1 MEFNHLLQK
10 DLIKSICSVLNNYII
25 LVFEE
30 HGEKSSLESSLKK
43 KEIFIPKGDISGYKG
58 PSDER
63 QG

>member
-1 MEFNHLLQK
+1 MEFNHLLKK

-30 HGEKSSLESSLKK
+30 HGEKSSFESSLKK
-43 KEIFIPKGDISGYKG
+43 KNFIPKWDVSGYKG